1 MYLTAAK
8 KDESEDDDSDV
19 DTEPNASKDDK
30 ETVVKATR
38 PQGRSIWLSFCCS
51 CIYTSSLSNFK
62 IDRSVF

>member
-8 KDESEDDDSDV
+8 KDESEDDESDV

-51 CIYTSSLSNFK
+51 CIYTS
-62 IDRSVF
+62 